1 MKFYSLLAIFT
12 MAAYSVKAQLPPPC
26 APGQAP
32 AEDCDITCIYC
43 NFNGLNSSTMNYS
56 AGPATGFCG
65 SIENSQWLGFI
76 AGAPQATFT
85 ATPTGC
91 TNGDGVQIAL
101 YDDCNSPPIDCNGGS
116 MGNGGNPVSLF
127 NVPLTPGT
135 NYYLLID
142 GFGGDQCSFNITVD
156 PPIAVIAPPIGN
168 NIGPIQGPNPVCPG
182 ATVTYTIP
190 PVANAG
196 AYNWSVPNGWLING
210 MSSPQQILAADG
222 GNSVQITFGANSG
235 TICVQAVNS
244 CNSNGPS
251 TCKSIIVAPIPPT
264 NLPPANV
271 CFEDAPYTLP
281 WGLQA
286 PMSGLYQTTMT
297 SYLGC
302 DSIVRQQVNIKN
314 PLLTFLTPQTICAGD
329 FVSICGVPYF
339 TSGSFAHMCQ
349 SYQGCDSVI
358 NFSIAVL
365 NPVANINGGGTIT
378 CNNSSI
384 TLTASPSQTGTIFNW
399 RTLAGQSLSN
409 TNSLVVTAAG
419 TYILTA
425 TLNGGGV
432 QCIKRDTIIIGSNTI
447 PPTLSATGGTL
458 NCTVSSVTLSASS
471 NANPPTWAWSGP
483 NGFTAT
489 IANPTASS
497 LGTYTVTV
505 TNGGNGCSATATATV
520 LGNTT
525 PPSISTSGATLT
537 CTITSAQISVQS
549 TPGTVKFQWTGPNG
563 FSSTLQSPTVLD
575 PGTYSVIVTD
585 TLNNCTASGS
595 AIVALDNAPPGANAA
610 TTGVI
615 SCTTPAVVINGGPG
629 TAGNTFS
636 WTGPNNFTAAVQ
648 NPTVTAAGSYTVLVT
663 GANGCSSNASTPVTG
678 DTIPPNAD
686 ANGGIVT
693 CGTQSINLSGIS
705 STQGTTF
712 AWDGPAGFMST
723 MQNPMVS
730 DSGLYTLTVTGPN
743 ACTTTATAFV
753 LGDFELPDVSATGG
767 SITCTETTVTISASS
782 NTPGATFKWTGPGG
796 FMSTMPLVSVGTVG
810 NYVMTVTA
818 PNGCQDT
825 AIAQVLPDANL
836 PNASADS
843 GELTCTDT
851 SIVLNGGT
859 TSQGVSLAWDGP
871 NGFTSTLEDPT
882 VTVEGTY
889 TLTVTNPLNGCTAA
903 ATVIVPLNNTEPG
916 AESLGGALTCAAP
929 NLDLSGSSPTNAV
942 TWSWAGPGGFSSNLQ
957 NPNIAVDGSY
967 VLTVTSTANGC
978 TSSSTAVVVLDQT
991 APQAVSSTGTLTCAL
1006 DSLTLNGS
1014 ADVAATFEWNG
1025 PGGFVFSGQNPVV
1038 INPGDYTLVATASG
1052 NGCVDTLVVTVDQ
1065 DIVPPGATASGDT
1078 IDCNNPQIPISANT
1092 TTGLDFQWTGP
1103 GNFSSNLQNPLV
1115 AAGGVY
1121 TVTTTG
1127 ANGCSSTAMATVA
1140 LDTDPPN
1147 ITATANDIITCFA
1160 ASVNIQTTIT
1170 PDSTLQSVLWTGP
1183 NNFNATVISPLVVA
1197 GGTYTIVATGVNG
1210 CTATENI
1217 FVQENTAPPDAAA
1230 TGDTLT
1236 CSQITV
1242 TLDGASQTLGTTFN
1256 WTGPNGFISMDEDP
1270 IASFDGAYTLTVT
1283 AQNGC
1288 TTSAVAIVQID
1299 TLAPTAAALSANDL
1313 DCDDLSSVLTGSSQT
1328 PGATYLWSGPNNFNA
1343 STAVTTANL
1352 AGVYIL
1358 QVTGLNGCTANSSAT
1373 ISEDVSAPDASA
1385 QGGTVD
1391 CISGQLNLSGNSAT
1405 NGASFAWTGPNNFN
1419 STQQNPLV
1427 SEPGTYLLTVTGP
1440 NACTTT
1446 ATATVLE
1453 NTSSPVVS
1461 LDGAAPLTCQTTA
1474 ITLTSTIST
1483 LGATGVWTGPNNF
1496 TASTADVTISTPGTY
1511 TYTVTA
1517 QNGCISAPSL
1527 NIIQD
1532 IVPPQNVS
1540 ATGGLLN
1547 CSFPSI
1553 SLEGNSS
1560 TPEATYSWTGPGN
1573 FMSSQQNPSV
1583 NTAGTYTLVAL
1594 NPLNG
1599 CTASATALVTQDPT
1613 VPDISVQADSLTCST
1628 TSIVLNASTMTS
1640 NVTFVWSGPNNFSST
1655 QEDPQTSVPGQYTV
1669 VATAQSGCTAVFNYT
1684 VTQNIN
1690 LPNLT
1695 ASGDTITCT
1704 QTSGQVNSSSST
1716 QGVSFAWTGPGN
1728 FSSNLPSPVVNMPGT
1743 YTIVVTASN
1752 GCSSS
1757 AQAIVVPD
1765 VTAPVVTATGGAITC
1780 LVTSVTLS
1788 ASSNV
1793 GVTWNWTGPGNFSSN
1808 LQNPAVTTAG
1818 NYNLSATAANG
1829 CVSTKVAVVLANTSQ
1844 PNLTTSIPNELDCST
1859 TQVGLGASVA
1869 GSGQYA
1875 FQWSTQNGAI
1885 LTGANTPNP
1894 QVTQAGVY
1902 TVQATDLSNGCSS
1915 TGAVT
1920 VLVDPA
1926 TPSGAALLIKG
1937 VTCYGDTDGS
1947 LHIDSIQGGTPPFL
1961 YSIDN
1966 QPFTPNLAY
1975 QSLSPGNH
1983 SLVVQD
1989 AHGCEYTTSF
1999 SIDEPEELIVNLG
2012 PDTTIHLGQS
2022 IELTLDHITNDPDR
2036 VIETLVTPATLLLPD
2051 TLTPINSFR
2060 YQVEVLDS
2068 NGCRAVDERV
2078 ILVDRDRWVYIPN
2091 IINPNSS
2098 ENGLVMVF
2106 GGVDVAEVKAFLIFD
2121 RWGNAIH
2128 EYRGFMPNDPTKGWN
2143 GTYKGE
2149 ALNPAV
2155 FVYYAEILF
2164 KDGELEVFKGDVTLI
2179 R

>member
-1 MKFYSLLAIFT
+1 MRVYLLLAVFIA
-12 MAAYSVKAQLPPPC
+12 AAYSAMAQLPPPC
-26 APGQAP
+26 MPGQAP
-32 AEDCDITCIYC
+32 AEDCDIACIYC
-43 NFNGLNSSTMNYS
+43 NFNGLVSSTMNYNP
-56 AGPATGFCG
+56 GPATGFCG

-85 ATPTGC
+85 ATPISC
-91 TNGDGVQIAL
+91 TNGDGIQIAL

-127 NVPLTPGT
+127 DVPLNPGS

-142 GFGGDQCSFNITVD
+142 GFGGDQCTFNITVD

-196 AYNWSVPNGWLING
+196 AYNWTVPNGWLING
-210 MSSPQQILAADG
+210 MTSPQQVLAGDG
-222 GNSVQITFGANSG
+222 GNSVQITFGPNSG

-251 TCKSIIVAPIPPT
+251 TCRSIMVAPIPPT
-264 NLPPANV
+264 TLPPATV
-271 CFEDAPYTLP
+271 CFEDTPYTLP
-281 WGLQA
+281 WGQQA

-302 DSIVRQQVNIKN
+302 DSVVRQQVNIKT

-329 FVSICGVPYF
+329 FVSICGVPYY
-339 TSGSFAHMCQ
+339 TGGSYAHMCQ
-349 SYQGCDSVI
+349 SYQGCDSVV
-358 NFSIAVL
+358 NFSISVL
-365 NPVANINGGGTIT
+365 APVANINGGGTLT
-378 CNNSSI
+378 CNTSSF

-425 TLNGGGV
+425 TLNGGGI
-432 QCIKRDTIIIGSNTI
+432 QCIKRDTIVIGSNTI

-458 NCTVSSVTLSASS
+458 NCTVNSVTLSASS

-483 NGFTAT
+483 NGFTANT
-489 IANPTASS
+489 ANPTAST

-505 TNGGNGCSATATATV
+505 TNGGNGCSATATTTV
-520 LGNTT
+520 IGNTT
-525 PPSISTSGATLT
+525 PPSISTVGATLT
-537 CTITSAQISVQS
+537 CAVTSTQISAQS
-549 TPGTVKFQWTGPNG
+549 TPSTVKFQWTGPNG
-563 FSSTLQSPTVLD
+563 FSSTLQSPTVMV

-585 TLNNCTASGS
+585 TINNCTASGT
-595 AIVALDNAPPGANAA
+595 AVVALDNTPPGANAA
-610 TTGVI
+610 TSGVI
-615 SCTTPAVVINGGPG
+615 SCTTPAVAVNGGPG

-636 WTGPNNFTAAVQ
+636 WAGPNNFTAIVQ
-648 NPTVTAAGSYTVLVT
+648 NPNVTAAGSYTVLVT
-663 GANGCSSNASTPVTG
+663 GANGCTSTASAMVTG
-678 DTIPPNAD
+678 DTIPPNAG
-686 ANGGIVT
+686 ASGGTVT
-693 CGTQSINLSGIS
+693 CGAQSISLSGMS
-705 STQGTTF
+705 STLGATF
-712 AWDGPAGFMST
+712 GWDGPGGFMST
-723 MQNPMVS
+723 LQNPLVS

-743 ACTTTATAFV
+743 ACTNTATALV

-767 SITCTETTVTISASS
+767 SITCTETTVTISATS
-782 NTPGATFKWTGPGG
+782 NTPGATLKWTGPGG
-796 FMSTMPLVSVGTVG
+796 FMSIMPAVTVGTVG
-810 NYVMTVTA
+810 NYVMTATA
-818 PNGCQDT
+818 PNGCKDT

-836 PNASADS
+836 PNVFADG
-843 GELTCTDT
+843 GELTCADT
-851 SIVLNGGT
+851 SIVLDGGT
-859 TSQGVSLAWDGP
+859 TSQNVIIAWDGP
-871 NGFTSTLEDPT
+871 GGFSSTLEDPT
-882 VTVEGTY
+882 VTIAGTY
-889 TLTVTNPLNGCTAA
+889 TLTVTNQLNGCTAEA
-903 ATVIVPLNNTEPG
+903 EATVTLNDTAPG
-916 AESLGGALTCAAP
+916 AASMGGALTCAAP
-929 NLDLSGSSPTNAV
+929 DLNLNGSSPTNTV
-942 TWSWAGPGGFSSNLQ
+942 SWSWAGPGGFSSNLQ
-957 NPNIAVDGSY
+957 NPNIDVAGDY
-967 VLTVTSTANGC
+967 LLTVSSTVNGC
-978 TSSSTAVVVLDQT
+978 TSSSTAVVALDQT
-991 APQAVSSTGTLTCAL
+991 APQAASSTGTLTCTL
-1006 DSLTLNGS
+1006 DSLTLNSS
-1014 ADVAATFEWNG
+1014 ANLAATFQWNG

-1038 INPGDYTLVATASG
+1038 TIPGDYTLVATASG
-1052 NGCVDTLVVTVDQ
+1052 NGCADTLVVTVDQ
-1065 DIVPPGATASGDT
+1065 DITAPGATASGDT
-1078 IDCNNPQIPISANT
+1078 IDCNTPQVPISANT
-1092 TTGLDFQWTGP
+1092 TTGVTYLWTGP
-1103 GNFSSNLQNPLV
+1103 GNFSSSLQNPTV
-1115 AAGGVY
+1115 DTGGIY

-1127 ANGCSSTAMATVA
+1127 ANGCSSTATATVA
-1140 LDTDPPN
+1140 LDTDPP
-1147 ITATANDIITCFA
+1147 IIAATANDIITCFA
-1160 ASVNIQTTIT
+1160 PSVNIQTTIT
-1170 PDSTLQSVLWTGP
+1170 PDSTLQGVAWTGP
-1183 NNFNATVISPLVVA
+1183 NNFSATVISPLVVA
-1197 GGTYTIVATGVNG
+1197 GGTYSIVATGING

-1217 FVQENTAPPDAAA
+1217 VVQEDTTPPDASA

-1242 TLDGASQTLGTTFN
+1242 TLNGASQTLGTTFN
-1256 WTGPNGFISMDEDP
+1256 WTGPNGFSSMDEDP
-1270 IASFDGAYTLTVT
+1270 IASFDGTYTVTVT

-1288 TTSAVAIVQID
+1288 TTSAAAIVYID
-1299 TLAPTAAALSANDL
+1299 TLPPTAAALSANNL

-1328 PGATYLWSGPNNFNA
+1328 TGATYLWSGPNNFNA
-1343 STAVTTANL
+1343 STAVSTASQPGIYL
-1352 AGVYIL
+1352 L
-1358 QVTGLNGCTANSSAT
+1358 QVTGPNGCTANSSVT
-1373 ISEDVSAPDASA
+1373 ISQDVAAPDASA

-1419 STQQNPLV
+1419 STQQNPVV
-1427 SEPGTYLLTVTGP
+1427 STPGTYLLTVTGP

-1446 ATATVLE
+1446 ATATVVE

-1461 LDGAAPLTCQTTA
+1461 LAGAAPLTCQTTA

-1483 LGATGVWTGPNNF
+1483 MGATGVWTGPNNF
-1496 TASTADVTISTPGTY
+1496 TASTANITISTPGAY

-1532 IVPPQNVS
+1532 IAPPQGVNAV
-1540 ATGGLLN
+1540 GGLLN

-1553 SLEGNSS
+1553 SLQGNSS
-1560 TPEATYSWTGPGN
+1560 TPGATYSWTGPGN

-1583 NTAGTYTLVAL
+1583 NTPGTYTLVVR
-1594 NPLNG
+1594 NPVNG

-1613 VPDISVQADSLTCST
+1613 VPDISVQADSLTCTT
-1628 TSIVLNASTMTS
+1628 TSVVLNASTMTPD
-1640 NVTFVWSGPNNFSST
+1640 VTFVWTGPNNFSST
-1655 QEDPQTSVPGQYTV
+1655 AEDPQTSLPGLYTV

-1690 LPNLT
+1690 LPNVT
-1695 ASGDTITCT
+1695 ASGDTLTCT
-1704 QTSGQVNSSSST
+1704 QQSGQINSSSST

-1728 FSSNLPSPVVNMPGT
+1728 FSSNLPSPSVTIAGT
-1743 YTIVVTASN
+1743 YTVVVTATN
-1752 GCSSS
+1752 GCSTS
-1757 AQAIVVPD
+1757 AQAIVAPD
-1765 VTAPVVTATGGAITC
+1765 VNAPVVTATGGTITC
-1780 LVTSVTLS
+1780 LATSVTLS
-1788 ASSNV
+1788 ASSNI

-1808 LQNPAVTTAG
+1808 LQNPTATVAG
-1818 NYNLSATAANG
+1818 NYSVSATAANG
-1829 CVSTKVAVVLANTSQ
+1829 CVSTKIAVVLANTSQ

-1869 GSGQYA
+1869 GTGQYT

-1885 LTGANTPNP
+1885 LSGATTPNP

-1915 TGAVT
+1915 TRSVT

-1926 TPSGAALLIKG
+1926 TPSGASLLIKG
-1937 VTCYGDTDGS
+1937 VSCYGDTDGS

-1966 QPFTPNLAY
+1966 QPFTASLAY
-1975 QSLSPGNH
+1975 QSLSPGPH
-1983 SLVVQD
+1983 SLIVQD
-1989 AHGCEYTTSF
+1989 ANGCEYITTF
-1999 SIDEPEELIVNLG
+1999 SIGEPEELVVNLG

-2022 IELTLDHITNDPDR
+2022 IVLTLDNITNDPDR
-2036 VIETLVTPATLLLPD
+2036 VVEKLVTPATLLLPD
-2051 TLTPINSFR
+2051 TLTPTYSFR

-2068 NGCRAVDERV
+2068 NGCKARDDRN

-2091 IINPNSS
+2091 IIKPNSS
-2098 ENGLVMVF
+2098 ENGLIMVF
-2106 GGVDVAEVKAFLIFD
+2106 GGIDVARVKSFLIFD

-2128 EYRGFMPNDPTKGWN
+2128 EYRDFLPNDPASGWN

-2149 ALNPAV
+2149 ALNPGV
-2155 FVYYAEILF
+2155 FVYFAEILF